1 MAKIIVLIGTLIAL
15 LANTALASGAPVVSM
30 ESDITK
36 LAGDIS
42 RSQKEIFGLDGQL
55 ESTTKD
61 IIHTYQKLDA
71 QEIALKTQ
79 RRALNVRIGEVY
91 KNYDE
96 LFLGIFLDA
105 RSFND
110 VWKRLSFLAKVNE
123 ADGSLLTAN
132 KLRLDQVRRLKQD
145 LARKKQ
151 EQIDLKRRK
160 QTEFL
165 GLQAALL
172 QKKALLETKLK
183 EIRASQAAAMA
194 ATTGTIV
201 AQPAP

>member
-1 MAKIIVLIGTLIAL
+1 MAKIIILIGTLAAL
-15 LANTALASGAPVVSM
+15 LINTALASAAPVVSM
-30 ESDITK
+30 ESEIAT
-36 LAGDIS
+36 LAGNIA
-42 RSQKEIFGLDGQL
+42 RSQKEIVGLDDQL

-71 QEIALKTQ
+71 QETALKTQ

-132 KLRLDQVRRLKQD
+132 KLRLDQVRHLKQE

-165 GLQAALL
+165 GLQASLL

-183 EIRASQAAAMA
+183 EIRAGQAAAVAA
-194 ATTGTIV
+194 ATGV
-201 AQPAP
+201 VPQPAP